1 MVIDFHTHAF
11 PDKIAA
17 RAVET
22 LSACSGGAV
31 PLHNGTVAS
40 LSAYVRKSGAEK
52 AVLLNIA
59 TNPRQQKSV
68 NDFAISLLGN
78 DTVIPFGSVH
88 PDSPDVLEEL
98 ERLKESG
105 ILGIKLHPDYQHFFA
120 DEDRM
125 CKIYEK
131 AAELGLVTVFHAG
144 VDIGYPSPVHCTPER
159 LLRILPIFGDTPVV
173 AAHWGGYLLWER
185 ALETLA
191 GTNVYLDTAFSA
203 GKMPPDYARALVEA
217 HSAEKI
223 LLGSDLPWSGTDR
236 EIAFIRSLGLSEM
249 QTAQILGKNAKKIL
263 HI

>member
-11 PDKIAA
+11 PAKIAV
-17 RAVET
+17 RAIET

-31 PLHNGTVAS
+31 PMHDGTVEA

-59 TNPRQQKSV
+59 TNPKQQKSV

-78 DTVIPFGSVH
+78 DTIIPFGSVH
-88 PDSPDVLEEL
+88 PDAPDALEEL

-105 ILGIKLHPDYQHFFA
+105 IRGVKLHPDYQHFFV

-125 CKIYEK
+125 LKIYEK
-131 AAELGLVTVFHAG
+131 AAALGLITVFHAG

-159 LLRILPIFGDTPVV
+159 LLRVLPVFGDTPVV

-185 ALETLA
+185 ALAVLA

-203 GKMPPDYARALVEA
+203 GRMPPDYARALVKA

-236 EIAFIRSLGLSEM
+236 EIAFIRSLGLPEE
-249 QTAQILGKNAKKIL
+249 QVQKILGNNAKKIL